1 MMTGARAWHRLAAV
15 SCMLGLFGR
24 PAGAQSRFSFGAV
37 HEYVAIRAET
47 SELVAL
53 PPNLIAAPTYRQILE
68 SMIHGSAT
76 FRRQCLRI
84 ADEPRLTIR
93 LLATTVSGAHGA
105 RAITR
110 ITRQPGGLM
119 SATIGISPL
128 GNDIELIAHELEHII
143 EQLDEVDL
151 AFRLDRAN
159 GETTLESLAR
169 EGGPS
174 AADSDHP
181 AISGDGT
188 ILVYE
193 TCGEVWLRDRREG
206 TTRVIGA
213 GRAPAISRDGRIVAF
228 ASSAVDPVS
237 GQDANPDA
245 NGHKEDVYLYEVA
258 TRRVQRMSATPPAS
272 DARTTPSV
280 SADGRYIA
288 FASFATLPPTGHMP
302 RPRSQVY
309 VRDNLLDTTIRVSE
323 GWEPA
328 ISGDGRYVAFVSGA
342 TNLVAGDRN
351 RSPDVF
357 LADLKAGSFEL
368 VSRSARGGS
377 ANGMSIAPALSA
389 DVRFVAFQSDA
400 SDLVCARRCGA
411 ADEDINRRD
420 HSMTRLSADAAGG
433 WMEAS
438 VGPALDSAGDV
449 IAFSSRHPIDAADVK
464 NDFDLF
470 IVQR

>member
-1 MMTGARAWHRLAAV
+1 
-15 SCMLGLFGR
+15 
-24 PAGAQSRFSFGAV
+24 
-37 HEYVAIRAET
+37 
-47 SELVAL
+47 
-53 PPNLIAAPTYRQILE
+53 
-68 SMIHGSAT
+68 
-76 FRRQCLRI
+76 
-84 ADEPRLTIR
+84 
-93 LLATTVSGAHGA
+93 
-105 RAITR
+105 
-110 ITRQPGGLM
+110 
-119 SATIGISPL
+119 
-128 GNDIELIAHELEHII
+128 
-143 EQLDEVDL
+143 
-151 AFRLDRAN
+151 
-159 GETTLESLAR
+159 
-169 EGGPS
+169 
-174 AADSDHP
+174 
-181 AISGDGT
+181 
-188 ILVYE
+188 
-193 TCGEVWLRDRREG
+193 
-206 TTRVIGA
+206 
-213 GRAPAISRDGRIVAF
+213 
-228 ASSAVDPVS
+228 
-237 GQDANPDA
+237 
-245 NGHKEDVYLYEVA
+245 
-258 TRRVQRMSATPPAS
+258 
-272 DARTTPSV
+272 
-280 SADGRYIA
+280 
-288 FASFATLPPTGHMP
+288 MP